1 MQEDIAEVYIRDK
14 KEECIKLIEYNIWNG
29 IDSNQ
34 LKSWFKNFNTINE
47 RFFAACVLDWLVY
60 RSDKHVIAMLYDL
73 LTKHLHNQWRLDQN
87 PLYNPQ
93 NNPLNMLQE
102 KWGEIGFRYV
112 TAVRQEDKDTKSG
125 YHIAGEMNHNL
136 QISTKWNIRNSEIQK
151 KYEEGIRTFIFVDD
165 LIGTGEQMNSVLEE
179 SQIYKYTDIFVY
191 VLVCA
196 GHEIGVNEVKKAHP
210 NVKILCAEYIPKD
223 SNLFYNLPANE
234 FEKQSPQEMHDFY
247 AEFMKEKGV
256 KHGNV
261 FGKGDLGMTY
271 AFQHNVPNDSLP
283 ILYENEHLVNLLNK
297 RGN

>member
-1 MQEDIAEVYIRDK
+1 M
-14 KEECIKLIEYNIWNG
+14 
-29 IDSNQ
+29 
-34 LKSWFKNFNTINE
+34 
-47 RFFAACVLDWLVY
+47 
-60 RSDKHVIAMLYDL
+60 
-73 LTKHLHNQWRLDQN
+73 
-87 PLYNPQ
+87 
-93 NNPLNMLQE
+93 
-102 KWGEIGFRYV
+102 
-112 TAVRQEDKDTKSG
+112 
-125 YHIAGEMNHNL
+125 
-136 QISTKWNIRNSEIQK
+136 
-151 KYEEGIRTFIFVDD
+151 
-165 LIGTGEQMNSVLEE
+165 
-179 SQIYKYTDIFVY
+179 
-191 VLVCA
+191 VCA

-210 NVKILCAEYIPKD
+210 NVKILCAEYIPND